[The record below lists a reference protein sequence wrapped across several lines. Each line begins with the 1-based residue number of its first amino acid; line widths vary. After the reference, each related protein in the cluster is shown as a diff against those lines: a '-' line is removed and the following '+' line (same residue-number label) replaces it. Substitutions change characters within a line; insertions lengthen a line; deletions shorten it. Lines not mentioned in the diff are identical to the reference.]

1 MKDDDVMSAEEF
13 FEEEIDL
20 EPKNPLPVARKRLK
34 KAKKDIFAGI
44 KVKMVMRIYGVSR
57 ARALEIIAG
66 RAAEKKA
73 LEDAKEKKGKKERNN
88 AGKFLSAEEFFGE
101 IGEPKKAPRKC
112 RSRGKKPETLF
123 AAVKVKMVMRIYGV
137 SRAKALE
144 IIAKRESEAK
154 AAEKENENGEI

>member
-73 LEDAKEKKGKKERNN
+73 LEDAKDEKGKREKNE
-88 AGKFLSAEEFFGE
+88 AGKFLSAEEIFG
-101 IGEPKKAPRKC
+101 
-112 RSRGKKPETLF
+112 
-123 AAVKVKMVMRIYGV
+123 VV
-137 SRAKALE
+137 
-144 IIAKRESEAK
+144 
-154 AAEKENENGEI
+154 

>member
-1 MKDDDVMSAEEF
+1 MVIVLGTLGESLQPTIDYQLLTTNLEEPKMKDDDVMNDEELF
-13 FEEEIDL
+13 EEIDL
-20 EPKNPLPVARKRLK
+20 MPKNSLPVARKRLK

-88 AGKFLSAEEFFGE
+88 AGKFLSAEEFFG
-101 IGEPKKAPRKC
+101 
-112 RSRGKKPETLF
+112 
-123 AAVKVKMVMRIYGV
+123 
-137 SRAKALE
+137 
-144 IIAKRESEAK
+144 
-154 AAEKENENGEI
+154 

>member
-13 FEEEIDL
+13 FEEIDL
-20 EPKNPLPVARKRLK
+20 EPKNTRLVARKHSK

-73 LEDAKEKKGKKERNN
+73 LEEAKENKGKKGKTDVDE
-88 AGKFLSAEEFFGE
+88 LMSAEEFFG
-101 IGEPKKAPRKC
+101 
-112 RSRGKKPETLF
+112 
-123 AAVKVKMVMRIYGV
+123 
-137 SRAKALE
+137 
-144 IIAKRESEAK
+144 
-154 AAEKENENGEI
+154 